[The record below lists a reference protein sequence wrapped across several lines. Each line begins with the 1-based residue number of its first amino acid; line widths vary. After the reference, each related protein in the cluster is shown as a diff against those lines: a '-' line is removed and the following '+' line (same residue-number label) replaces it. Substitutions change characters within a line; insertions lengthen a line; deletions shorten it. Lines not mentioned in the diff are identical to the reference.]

1 MKLNTPR
8 AEQAGG
14 DLPASDA
21 QLVATA
27 LRFGSEATITALAKV
42 LKSAPPELLA
52 GLRATAADAVSSGG
66 PGTYSVLWAIDI
78 EEVSTPAE
86 AAANARACQVRQ
98 GTTAT
103 VFEVLDCSSGLV
115 STVDLEST
123 GQDLSAAVDAPPA
136 LH

>member
-21 QLVATA
+21 HLVATA

-78 EEVSTPAE
+78 EEVATRMKKVCGTSIRAPSTWS
-86 AAANARACQVRQ
+86 R
-98 GTTAT
+98 
-103 VFEVLDCSSGLV
+103 
-115 STVDLEST
+115 
-123 GQDLSAAVDAPPA
+123 
-136 LH
+136 